1 MSKISKLVILFT
13 VFVLSLTFTTTGY
26 VQANESEDYPSEAQ
40 LNKDRDLVQLSD
52 KELAELHNIIND
64 DTDEPVITPRVA
76 PLIPFLA
83 SAVTSLV
90 IKQGGK
96 HLVKKITKHALQRA
110 GQRGIT
116 KQQFAHAMRYGQ
128 KYTDKKTGAK
138 ILYDKSSKTT
148 LVLDKSGKTVVTT
161 YKQKSPKK
169 VWRKGH

>member
-1 MSKISKLVILFT
+1 MSKFTKLVIVLT
-13 VFVLSLTFTTTGY
+13 VFVLSLTFTATGY
-26 VQANESEDYPSEAQ
+26 VQANEQGDFPTEEQVNNDKYIV
-40 LNKDRDLVQLSD
+40 NFSD
-52 KELAELHNIIND
+52 EELANLQDIIYD
-64 DTDEPVITPRVA
+64 DSEEPVITPRIA

-83 SAVTSLV
+83 SAVTSIV

-96 HLVKKITKHALQRA
+96 HLVKKISKHALQRA

-116 KQQFAHAMRYGQ
+116 KHQFAHAMRFGQ

-148 LVLDKSGKTVVTT
+148 LVLDKKGKTVVTT

>member
-40 LNKDRDLVQLSD
+40 LNKDKDLVQLSD
-52 KELAELHNIIND
+52 KDLAELHNIIND